1 MVDPEPLDD
10 ELALASHWVAMSDT
24 EKRPKRGFQRLL
36 ILGLIVLAAV
46 LVANLTSPD
55 RYVFSDTTNSGQVI
69 LLDGVTGKL
78 WASMDGGLVPI
89 RYK

>member
-1 MVDPEPLDD
+1 
-10 ELALASHWVAMSDT
+10 MSDT

-55 RYVFSDTTNSGQVI
+55 RYKFNEATTANQLAVI
-69 LLDGVTGKL
+69 DGVTGEVWGL
-78 WASMDGGLVPI
+78 ADRSGGFVEIP
-89 RYK
+89 YK

>member
-1 MVDPEPLDD
+1 M
-10 ELALASHWVAMSDT
+10 ASHWVAMSDT

-55 RYVFSDTTNSGQVI
+55 RYVFSEATNTSQVI
-69 LLDGVTGKL
+69 LLDGVTGKV
-78 WASMDGGLVPI
+78 WATSAQSGGFVPI